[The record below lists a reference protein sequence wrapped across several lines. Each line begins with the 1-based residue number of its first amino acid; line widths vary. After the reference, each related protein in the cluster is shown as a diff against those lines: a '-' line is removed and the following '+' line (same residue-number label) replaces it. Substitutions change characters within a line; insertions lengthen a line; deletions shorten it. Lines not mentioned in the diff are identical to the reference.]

1 MTNDRCP
8 GRFNS
13 VSDLA
18 GVEVADGLP
27 SVGWLAAGWPMAL
40 SPLSLLLLV
49 VWKTDSCM
57 RCAFI
62 SFSARNEHF
71 RALLFSHVSP
81 PSSNSASL
89 LIYYLVIYS
98 PSGRREPNSGYI
110 TFGLQLENGSL
121 EPICRRKC

>member
-18 GVEVADGLP
+18 GVVADGLP
-27 SVGWLAAGWPMAL
+27 SVGWRQAGRWLAL

-71 RALLFSHVSP
+71 RAV
-81 PSSNSASL
+81 PSS
-89 LIYYLVIYS
+89 S
-98 PSGRREPNSGYI
+98 PMLALP
-110 TFGLQLENGSL
+110 L
-121 EPICRRKC
+121 